1 MKKIIAFVLVAV
13 LAFALVSCAGPSQ
26 YDEFMAAEVG
36 STVTVE
42 AYVQGHQSWW
52 DNKLTVYLQDENGG
66 YFAYEMECTEAQASQ
81 ITVGTKI
88 KVTGKK
94 AEWAG
99 EIEIYNPCT
108 LVEII
113 EGDTW
118 VAPTT
123 DVTAKMGT
131 EDLINYMNRK
141 VTFKGLEVI
150 AYDDGTETYSMTMT
164 ETEEI
169 APGVELE
176 MTMAFVI
183 VFDDGTLKQNVSL
196 AETNIDDLGLD
207 DATVAML
214 EASFA
219 NMSYEMEGTY
229 EIDGDTITTTVE
241 GYTST
246 SAYAEGTDDDGEYII
261 IGEGAMAQKMYKVV
275 PAISY
280 DPDKSDSDI
289 YFRAKDANGN
299 VVEFCVEYY
308 LTNNATATY
317 KAALALEV
325 GDTVDVE
332 GFLYW
337 YNGANP
343 HVTKITVAD

>member
-1 MKKIIAFVLVAV
+1 MKKIIALALVLV
-13 LAFALVSCAGPSQ
+13 LAFALASCTTPTQ

-36 STVTVE
+36 STVTIE

-66 YFAYEMECTEAQASQ
+66 YFAYDMECTEAQADQ
-81 ITVGTKI
+81 IEIGTKI

-118 VAPTT
+118 VAPVT

-131 EDLINYMNRK
+131 DELIDYMNRK
-141 VTFKGLEVI
+141 VSFKDLEVI
-150 AYDDGTETYSMTMT
+150 DYGLETYAYVMPMSIPAT
-164 ETEEI
+164 
-169 APGVELE
+169 
-176 MTMAFVI
+176 
-183 VFDDGTLKQNVSL
+183 GTLNVEV
-196 AETNIDDLGLD
+196 ETTVNFTFVNDENFSETIDYAILNADEVDAALGEGAAD
-207 DATVAML
+207 AML
-214 EASFA
+214 SQMGGAQAF
-219 NMSYEMEGTY
+219 EGTY
-229 EIDGDTITTTVE
+229 VIEDGQITLTVE
-241 GYTST
+241 VDGETST
-246 SAYAEGTDDDGEYII
+246 SPAQSFAKGTDDDGAYIEI
-261 IGEGAMAQKMYKVV
+261 DGQKLYKVAS
-275 PAISY
+275 PISY

-289 YFRAKDANGN
+289 YFKAKDANGN

-308 LTNNATATY
+308 LTNDSTDTY
-317 KAALALEV
+317 QAALDLKV
-325 GDTVDVE
+325 GDTIDIE

-343 HVTKITVAD
+343 HVTKIAD